1 MPFPALRTLSS
12 LANRTNER
20 RSDSMSTST
29 DAPRR
34 DRRRALVG
42 SGFIPRV
49 IGVALVVLL
58 VWLITPSAAQDEER
72 APLVRVALRSDEGTL
87 NPFLPAND
95 GAVGHDLTMLVYDT
109 LFWTQSE
116 VSPDEWLATGADPS
130 ADFRTWT
137 VALRQGVQWHDGE
150 PFTAEDVAFTYQYFR
165 DIGGPG
171 RYGHHVY
178 QHPRF
183 ESATVIDDLTVE
195 LTFANP
201 ITTFPQLPGGDVP
214 ILPEHIW
221 SSIADPRA
229 DAPAIPVGTGPY
241 RFVDHQPGSSTRL
254 EANPTYFLGA
264 PLVDVL
270 ELSVI
275 PDDQAAFAAID
286 AGEID
291 VVARSTPLSWI
302 EPLDLNDEVE
312 MVVGSRQQ
320 SVHLQFNL
328 GNELLANADV
338 RRGLGLAID
347 VDLVLDVVENGAGR
361 LGTDTWTHSN
371 SIWTRDP
378 LGAHLSDTAAANQL
392 LQAAG
397 FSDAGD
403 GTLLAPNGQPATFTL
418 GVDASRPRHR
428 TAAQS
433 VVDQL
438 AAIGVAVTIQPLDAA
453 ALPPVTGGGQTLPPT
468 DLVIGEV
475 DTHNHD
481 DPDHLYFLFHSTS
494 AATDLF
500 GGYTNPDLDA
510 AIEQL
515 MYETQESDART
526 IALNTAQDILAA
538 DLPVMVLYYPAWRL
552 AYRPAVY
559 DGWQAEETNGFLT
572 KRSLLPV
579 FADQGQGERTAPP
592 PDVPAFE
599 LAEEESG
606 GEDRR
611 FPATAGIA
619 LGVAGIAAVGALGL
633 SSRNRP
639 VRAIDVEGP
648 EER

>member
-1 MPFPALRTLSS
+1 MRSS
-12 LANRTNER
+12 IVARVLA
-20 RSDSMSTST
+20 
-29 DAPRR
+29 
-34 DRRRALVG
+34 
-42 SGFIPRV
+42 
-49 IGVALVVLL
+49 VALVVLL
-58 VWLITPSAAQDEER
+58 AGLVTPSAAQDEER
-72 APLVRVALRSDEGTL
+72 APLVRIALRVDEGTL

-95 GAVGHDLTMLVYDT
+95 VAVGHDLRMLVYDT

-116 VSPDEWLATGADPS
+116 VSPDEWLATGAEPS

-137 VALRQGVQWHDGE
+137 VTLRPGVQWHDGE
-150 PFTAEDVAFTYQYFR
+150 PFTAEDVAFTFGYFR

-178 QHPRF
+178 QHPSF
-183 ESATVIDDLTVE
+183 QSANVIDDLTVE
-195 LTFANP
+195 LSFANP

-221 SSIADPRA
+221 SSIADPRV
-229 DAPAIPVGTGPY
+229 DAPAIPIGTGPY
-241 RFVDHQPGSSTRL
+241 RFVDYQPGSSTRL
-254 EANPTYFLGA
+254 EANAAYFQGA

-270 ELSVI
+270 ELSVL
-275 PDDQAAFAAID
+275 PDDDAAFAAID
-286 AGEID
+286 AGQID

-302 EPLDLNDEVE
+302 EPLDLNEEVE

-378 LGAHLSDTAAANQL
+378 LGAHLSDAAAANQL

-403 GTLLAPNGQPATFTL
+403 GTLVGPGGQPATFTL
-418 GVDASRPRHR
+418 GVDSSRPRHR

-438 AAIGVAVTIQPLDAA
+438 AAIGVGVTIQPLEAS
-453 ALPPVTGGGQTLPPT
+453 ALPPVTGGTQSLPPT
-468 DLVIGEV
+468 DLVIGEL

-481 DPDHLYFLFHSTS
+481 DPDHLFFLFHSTS

-500 GGYTNPDLDA
+500 GGYSNPELDA
-510 AIEQL
+510 AIDQL
-515 MYETQESDART
+515 MFEPQESENRT

-559 DGWQAEETNGFLT
+559 DGWQAEETNGFIT

-579 FADQGQGERTAPP
+579 FADQGQGERAEPP
-592 PDVPAFE
+592 PEVPAFA
-599 LAEEESG
+599 LPDEEPVG
-606 GEDRR
+606 GTEDDGG
-611 FPATAGIA
+611 FPITAGIA
-619 LGVAGIAAVGALGL
+619 LGVAGIAAIGAFGL
-633 SSRNRP
+633 SSRNQP
-639 VRAIDVEGP
+639 VPAVETEGSG
-648 EER
+648 R